1 VYISHM
7 RVSTME
13 NAQGHH
19 QDSLAA
25 CTCVCV
31 CACARVSGNR
41 EKLPKSSDSSL
52 LNICVPTI
60 AYTAVAIIRTPNAF
74 TTGLNDRTCQQCVY
88 ESLRMQRGCVCVC
101 VISALNPCAQS
112 RDQQRQASLP
122 NEYHGGADDAQCI
135 QTLENTDYSECSE
148 NAQHLDP
155 WQAVRRIVKGNGVER
170 QVERCKAS
178 PTLAPACAQASTS
191 LGV

>member
-1 VYISHM
+1 MYISHM

-101 VISALNPCAQS
+101 TRYCVLSVYGLHLRLHNNEIIKRSSCRFLGTQTDCRVSCVVRALCLCTYKVWWFTDRLWMEIMSKVP
-112 RDQQRQASLP
+112 SL
-122 NEYHGGADDAQCI
+122 
-135 QTLENTDYSECSE
+135 L
-148 NAQHLDP
+148 
-155 WQAVRRIVKGNGVER
+155 
-170 QVERCKAS
+170 
-178 PTLAPACAQASTS
+178 
-191 LGV
+191 